1 MHEHNDNSAKTVGFT
16 DGNTDPGKMHSGL
29 VSPETGKNSRV
40 SQDDGN
46 YLTTTFEDTGEALI
60 NPGMGWV
67 THYYSGRTGNYG
79 YWLEPSDSLDWYP
92 GCSVIY
98 MRIPWSFIEP
108 DEGSFNW
115 TVFDTPAQRF
125 ISKGKK
131 IAIRINCSEHWVTW
145 ATPKWVK
152 DAGVKGVYFEHRVG
166 PSENGPLWD
175 PDYLD
180 PVFKVKLE
188 NLIRALAERY
198 DGNPNVAFIDIG
210 TFGMW
215 GEGHTGYSSRLSAEV
230 TAEIVR
236 WQIDL
241 YVKYFKNTLV
251 CINDDMLGS
260 HPSRGNAALTDY
272 ALSQGLALRDDSI
285 LVNKYPSAWYN
296 HAMAQKFWPL
306 HPVIVEHG
314 HYGMLKVKGSWDGSR
329 LMEAVETYHVSYLS
343 IHWWPHEFYNENKGV
358 IEKINLRLGYRIQLR
373 GIQVPKAVEI
383 GQRFRVEWTW
393 SNAGVAPCYPGGFPA
408 LTIKDRKGG
417 IVSLMVD
424 DGFDVR
430 KLKTDNPGQAPE
442 VKLVSTFHAGFLT
455 PEKFFNEFTL
465 NMEQRPGSEFYAG
478 PITPATSPGTYDLYV
493 SVGLKDGTPVIA
505 LPLKGD
511 DGRHRYKI
519 GTLTL
524 KEPSVPGVVLGNRY
538 IDR

>member
-1 MHEHNDNSAKTVGFT
+1 MYKHNVTASATGRSTPGNFHSANEYGDPVVQGVENRPAISPDKENDLSLSFT
-16 DGNTDPGKMHSGL
+16 DS
-29 VSPETGKNSRV
+29 
-40 SQDDGN
+40 
-46 YLTTTFEDTGEALI
+46 GEALI

-67 THYYSGRTGNYG
+67 IHYYSGRIGNYG
-79 YWLEPSDSLDWYP
+79 YWLEPSDSLDWFP

-152 DAGVKGVYFEHRVG
+152 DAGAKGVRFIHREG

-175 PDYLD
+175 PDYMD
-180 PVFKVKLE
+180 PVFKEKLE
-188 NLIRALAERY
+188 NLIRALADRY

-215 GEGHTGYSSRLSAEV
+215 GEGHTGYSSRLSAEK

-241 YVKYFKNTLV
+241 YKKYFKNTLI

-260 HPSRGNAALTDY
+260 HPSRVNAPLTDY

-285 LVNKYPSAWYN
+285 LVNKYPNAWYN
-296 HAMAQKFWPL
+296 DAMAQKFWPVL
-306 HPVIVEHG
+306 PVVVEHG
-314 HYGMLKVKGSWDGSR
+314 HYGMLKVKGSWDGAK
-329 LMEAVETYHVSYLS
+329 LMEAVEKYHVSYLS
-343 IHWWPHEFYNENKGV
+343 IHWWPHEFYNENKEV

-373 GIQVPKAVEI
+373 SIQFPKTVEI

-393 SNAGVAPCYPGGFPA
+393 ANTGVAPCYPGGFPA
-408 LTIKDRKGG
+408 LTLKDRKGG
-417 IVSLMVD
+417 IVSLLVD
-424 DGFDVR
+424 DEFDV
-430 KLKTDNPGQAPE
+430 KTLKTDSPGLAPE
-442 VKLVSTFHAGFLT
+442 AKHVSTFHAGFLT
-455 PEKFFNEFTL
+455 PERFFNEFTL
-465 NMEQRPGSEFYAG
+465 KMEQRPGSEFYAG
-478 PITPATSPGTYDLYV
+478 PVTPATSPGTYDLYV

-524 KEPSVPGVVLGNRY
+524 KEPSMPGVVLGNRF
-538 IDR
+538 IER